1 MAETTVLM
9 DMKKNKVRNLT
20 NIAYDTIKHSIY
32 NNEIKPG
39 DYLSENII
47 AQTLGMSRTPI
58 REALR
63 ILASE
68 GLIEIH
74 NGVGVF
80 VKHVTIKEIYE
91 LFEVR
96 AALECAAL
104 QSFLDNIAEDEINQM
119 EREWLAL
126 MSRIKSDGEIS
137 IDAISEQDFK
147 LHTLIV
153 DKCNN
158 TYLKDIM
165 KSIRLK
171 ISRYQL
177 LSAKALGNEAE
188 TINQHLEILHV
199 IREKDIEKL
208 TKLLM
213 VHIKE
218 AAENIAR
225 NPNWIY

>member
-1 MAETTVLM
+1 MTDTAILS
-9 DMKKNKVRNLT
+9 DMKKNKGGNLT
-20 NIAYDTIKHSIY
+20 NIAYDTIKHSIF

-39 DYLSENII
+39 DYLSENTI

-58 REALR
+58 REALK

-104 QSFLDNIAEDEINQM
+104 QSFLDNITEAEIDQM
-119 EREWLAL
+119 EREWLDFK
-126 MSRIKSDGEIS
+126 SRIKSGGEIN
-137 IDAISEQDFK
+137 IDAISEQDYK
-147 LHTLIV
+147 LHILIV

-158 TYLKDIM
+158 TYLKNIM

-177 LSAKALGNEAE
+177 LSAKALGNEVE
-188 TINQHLEILHV
+188 TINQHLEILNV
-199 IREKDIEKL
+199 IREKDIDKL
-208 TKLLM
+208 TKLLK
-213 VHIKE
+213 VHIRE
-218 AAENIAR
+218 AAENIAK